1 MSAANASSIAAPVL
15 GGAEVVRVVLNS
27 SSSASSQ
34 LIVDLFEQP
43 SFPLDGNF
51 VASVSGA
58 FGVVYFLVAAASVY
72 IMHSSTFT
80 LSAAAHA
87 ALAARLPRRLAGAVL
102 AQSQCIVDV
111 AIIALAYGLP
121 LAVCIAWAA
130 TLGPAEPPGC
140 WVYGLGVMLAGPA
153 VLLGAYAV
161 GRWHHRGYQADGCT
175 LVSGLL
181 AVLLPL
187 LLLLLLVGQ
196 RQSCPASARLEGF
209 PHTALT
215 AFIMA
220 ASLVPAAA
228 LIYLSRGGLGYR
240 RFPFPLGA
248 EARPAMSETVLS
260 ALGLR
265 AAPAAY
271 VWVQQLWLFGVTVGL
286 LALYSIQVAVHTDE
300 TLQVAAD
307 EATWTTWQMEP
318 RPTRFAGVYTSATI
332 LLVDAAA
339 WLYSRCPL
347 HEHTHASAPVTPLLA
362 MIACRLC
369 LILVVGEAYIF
380 LVHAALLLTFGTLVG
395 IQVSTHR
402 FHTRRACMCLACAH
416 YSARRRRPGH
426 PGEHAPIPHAH
437 LHAHAHHGAPTF
449 FPTGEHAPI
458 PHAHF
463 AAPRA

>member
-347 HEHTHASAPVTPLLA
+347 HKHTHASAPVTPLLA

-395 IQVSTHR
+395 IQVSTP
-402 FHTRRACMCLACAH
+402 
-416 YSARRRRPGH
+416 S
-426 PGEHAPIPHAH
+426 IPHAH

>member
-286 LALYSIQVAVHTDE
+286 LALYSIQLAVHTDE

-347 HEHTHASAPVTPLLA
+347 HKHTHASAPVTPLLA

-380 LVHAALLLTFGTLVG
+380 LVHAALLLTFGTLTC
-395 IQVSTHR
+395 IQVSIQRPIPH
-402 FHTRRACMCLACAH
+402 AH
-416 YSARRRRPGH
+416 LHAHAHAHHGAPTFF
-426 PGEHAPIPHAH
+426 PTGEHAPIPHAH